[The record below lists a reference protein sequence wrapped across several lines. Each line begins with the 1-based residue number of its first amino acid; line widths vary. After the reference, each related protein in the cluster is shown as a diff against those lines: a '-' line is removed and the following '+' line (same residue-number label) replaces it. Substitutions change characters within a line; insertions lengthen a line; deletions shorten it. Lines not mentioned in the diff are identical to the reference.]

1 MLDLI
6 FDYENTRYQ
15 LHLRIKKLNQLLK
28 SESLPTIERESL
40 TVRRDLLS
48 RERLELLENIME
60 MQKHLGKEELYL
72 YAERKTHP
80 VRSR

>member
-6 FDYENTRYQ
+6 LDYEKTRYQ
-15 LHLRIKKLNQLLK
+15 LHVRIKKLNRLLK
-28 SESLPTIERESL
+28 SESLLTIERERL

-60 MQKHLGKEELYL
+60 MQKHLEKEELSL
-72 YAERKTHP
+72 YAECKTYS
-80 VRSR
+80 VGSR